1 MTCIVKKA
9 VYFALDI
16 PNRPGEAARVLGT
29 LADAGVNLL
38 AFTGFPCGRKAQID
52 LIPGYAL
59 IGGVRENGSLEWA
72 EQTEVDWDM
81 QRPASNPREFVCLA
95 CNEKFGGEA
104 LGI

>member
-1 MTCIVKKA
+1 MKSKRNKRKGHASPAKKMQKA
-9 VYFALDI
+9 GRTTV
-16 PNRPGEAARVLGT
+16 RPLVCPKCGT
-29 LADAGVNLL
+29 SD
-38 AFTGFPCGRKAQID
+38 RMAQID

-59 IGGVRENGSLEWA
+59 IGGVKEDGSLEWA
-72 EQTEVDWDM
+72 GQTEVDWDM